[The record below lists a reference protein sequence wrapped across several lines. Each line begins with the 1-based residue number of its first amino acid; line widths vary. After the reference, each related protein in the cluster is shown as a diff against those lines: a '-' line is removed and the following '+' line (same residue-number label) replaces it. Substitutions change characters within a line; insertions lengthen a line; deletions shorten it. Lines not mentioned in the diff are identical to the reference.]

1 MNAAEGEN
9 NRFADCTIEDKNS
22 NQVFYIS
29 ELSEVIDCGV
39 TEENIKVKPSEAQ
52 DLTNAVYVITY
63 DTPEEI
69 EDDDEKAPMHGSRNS
84 L

>member
-39 TEENIKVKPSEAQ
+39 TEENIKVKPSGL
-52 DLTNAVYVITY
+52 DLT
-63 DTPEEI
+63 
-69 EDDDEKAPMHGSRNS
+69 KCS
-84 L
+84 LCDNV